1 MVGRE
6 GGGPEV
12 GLGLT
17 PDGGNRG
24 PPPCIPPG
32 PNAGGPLLGGPPPSG
47 GTGIPVDKGEDAKGP
62 GRELI
67 VEEGKGPEVIG
78 LEANGGGGLL
88 PGGRLEAMKGGNA
101 PCGGPVGG
109 GTAPLG
115 TTPGGGGPG
124 REGPENGDDENGADE
139 GNGC

>member
-1 MVGRE
+1 MVGGE
-6 GGGPEV
+6 GGGPAD

-17 PDGGNRG
+17 PDGGYRG
-24 PPPCIPPG
+24 PPPCMPPC
-32 PNAGGPLLGGPPPSG
+32 PNAGGPLLTGPP
-47 GTGIPVDKGEDAKGP
+47 GTPDVKGEDEKGP

-67 VEEGKGPEVIG
+67 VEEGEGPEVIG
-78 LEANGGGGLL
+78 LEENGGGPRFG
-88 PGGRLEAMKGGNA
+88 AMKGGNA

-115 TTPGGGGPG
+115 TAPGGGGPG
-124 REGPENGDDENGADE
+124 REGPENGEDENGADV

>member
-1 MVGRE
+1 MAGGE
-6 GGGPEV
+6 GGGPAD

-17 PDGGNRG
+17 PDGGYRG
-24 PPPCIPPG
+24 APCMPPG
-32 PNAGGPLLGGPPPSG
+32 PNAGGPLLTGPPPIG
-47 GTGIPVDKGEDAKGP
+47 DAKGP

-101 PCGGPVGG
+101 PCGGPVGV

-115 TTPGGGGPG
+115 TAPGGGGPG
-124 REGPENGDDENGADE
+124 REGPENGDDENGADV